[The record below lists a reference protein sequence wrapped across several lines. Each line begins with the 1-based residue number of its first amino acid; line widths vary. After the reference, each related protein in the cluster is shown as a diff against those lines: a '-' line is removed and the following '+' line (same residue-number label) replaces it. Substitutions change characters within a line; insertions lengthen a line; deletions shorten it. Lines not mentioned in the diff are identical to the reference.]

1 MNARKAEED
10 FMRKKIK
17 TVVLSVFIAA
27 MSLSI
32 LGGCYVQKG
41 IKATELTAAYLF
53 NKNAVEETDDK
64 TLESIG
70 GFGVDLLKK
79 VIDEKSGGNVLI
91 SPFSAAACLG
101 MIANGVKNETL
112 AEFEKVLGASVNDV
126 NKTLNKFIANSGE
139 EVKTGNSL
147 WVKNGSSDIENG
159 YLKTI
164 KESYNAEIYGADFDG
179 QTLKDINNWC
189 ANKTDGM
196 IPEII
201 EQIEPQEIVYFINA
215 LLFDAKWKEKYE
227 KKDIKNAA
235 FTAYNGSRKT
245 VDMMYSSEYTYL
257 GFTNGDGFLK
267 PYEGGKYSFLGIL
280 PREGVSVYDF
290 VAGFG
295 GEEYFKAYKARQSSS
310 LTAGIPEF
318 SFDYTVNLK
327 NPLIEAG
334 LEKVFTPEADFGNF
348 GKSKN
353 GNAIYLDFVLQKTK
367 IEVDRNGTKAA
378 AITIG
383 GGKDSAAPAP
393 AQIIL
398 DRPFVFGIVENSS
411 GLPLFLG
418 VVTNL

>member
-1 MNARKAEED
+1 
-10 FMRKKIK
+10 MRGKFK
-17 TVVLSVFIAA
+17 TAILSVFMAVI
-27 MSLSI
+27 SLSI
-32 LGGCYVQKG
+32 LGGCYVPKG
-41 IKATELTAAYLF
+41 VKATELTAAYSF
-53 NKNAVEETDDK
+53 NKNVREETADK

-79 VIDEKSGGNVLI
+79 VIGENSDGNVLI

-112 AEFEKVLGASVNDV
+112 AEFERVLGASVDDI
-126 NKTLNKFIANSGE
+126 NKTVNKFIADSGE
-139 EVKTGNSL
+139 EVKTGNSV
-147 WVKNGSSDIENG
+147 WIKNGAADIENN

-164 KESYNAEIYGADFDG
+164 KESYNSEVYSADFDG

-201 EQIEPQEIVYFINA
+201 EQIESDEIIYFINA
-215 LLFDAKWKEKYE
+215 LLFDAKWERKYE
-227 KKDIKNAA
+227 KKDIKKAE
-235 FTAYNGSRKT
+235 FTAYSGLQKT

-257 GFTNGDGFLK
+257 GFANGDGFLK

-290 VAGFG
+290 IEGFG
-295 GEEYFKAYKARQSSS
+295 GEEYFKAYKSKQSVS

-318 SFDYTVNLK
+318 SFDYTVNLTK
-327 NPLIEAG
+327 PLIKTG
-334 LEKVFTPEADFGNF
+334 LKKAFTPEADFGNL
-348 GKSKN
+348 GKSRK
-353 GNAIYLDFVLQKTK
+353 GNAIYLDYVLQKTK

-393 AQIIL
+393 TQIIL

-418 VVTNL
+418 VVVNL